1 MYRWWY
7 GYSHDCRTIIEN
19 RDFIPMQGGMETRM
33 RNKIISVEEAIDK
46 VHNGNTVMIGGFMSC
61 GTPEIL
67 MDEIVKRGIKDL
79 SVIANDSGTPS
90 TGIGKLI
97 SAKLV
102 KHLTASHIGLNP
114 VTGAQMTAGELE
126 VTLVPQ
132 GSLAEMIRA
141 GGAGLGGVI
150 TPTGVGT
157 EIENGKEKII
167 INGVEYLIELP
178 LKADV
183 ALIRGSI
190 VDKSGNVYYNA
201 TTKNFNPMMATAAKT
216 VIVAAEKIVE
226 VGEIDPNCIMTPGIF
241 VDYIVGG
248 EV

>member
-1 MYRWWY
+1 MK
-7 GYSHDCRTIIEN
+7 
-19 RDFIPMQGGMETRM
+19 
-33 RNKIISVEEAIDK
+33 NKIISVEEAISK
-46 VHNGNTVMIGGFMSC
+46 VQDTDTVMIGGFMSC

-79 SVIANDSGTPS
+79 TVIANDTGVPGK
-90 TGIGKLI
+90 GIGKLI
-97 SAKLV
+97 TARLM
-102 KHLTASHIGLNP
+102 KHLIASHIGLNP
-114 VTGAQMTAGELE
+114 ETGAQMTAGELK

-141 GGAGLGGVI
+141 GGAGLGGVL

-157 EIENGKEKII
+157 EIEQGKQKINLNGID
-167 INGVEYLIELP
+167 YLIEMP
-178 LKADV
+178 LKARV

-190 VDKSGNVYYNA
+190 VDKAGNVYYNA
-201 TTKNFNPMMATAAKT
+201 TTKNFNPMMATAAEI

-226 VGEIDPNCIMTPGIF
+226 VGELDPNDVMTPGIF

>member
-1 MYRWWY
+1 MK
-7 GYSHDCRTIIEN
+7 
-19 RDFIPMQGGMETRM
+19 
-33 RNKIISVEEAIDK
+33 NKIISVEEAISK
-46 VHNGNTVMIGGFMSC
+46 VQDGDTVMIGGFMSC

-79 SVIANDSGTPS
+79 TVIANDTGVPGK
-90 TGIGKLI
+90 GIGKLI
-97 SAKLV
+97 TARSM
-102 KHLTASHIGLNP
+102 KHLIASHIGLNP
-114 VTGAQMTAGELE
+114 ETGAQMTAGELK

-141 GGAGLGGVI
+141 GGAGLGGVL

-157 EIENGKEKII
+157 EIEQGKQKINLNGID
-167 INGVEYLIELP
+167 YLIEMP
-178 LKADV
+178 LKARV

-190 VDKSGNVYYNA
+190 VDKAGNVYYNA
-201 TTKNFNPMMATAAKT
+201 TTKNFNPMMATAAEI

-226 VGEIDPNCIMTPGIF
+226 VGELDPNYVMTPSIF

>member
-1 MYRWWY
+1 MK
-7 GYSHDCRTIIEN
+7 
-19 RDFIPMQGGMETRM
+19 
-33 RNKIISVEEAIDK
+33 NKIISVEEAIGK
-46 VHNGNTVMIGGFMSC
+46 VHDGDSVMIGGFMSC

-67 MDEIVKRGIKDL
+67 MDEIVARGIKDL
-79 SVIANDSGTPS
+79 TVIANDTGVPGK
-90 TGIGKLI
+90 GIGKLI
-97 SAKLV
+97 SARLI
-102 KHLTASHIGLNP
+102 KHLIASHIGLNP
-114 VTGAQMTAGELE
+114 ETGAQMTAGELE

-141 GGAGLGGVI
+141 GGAGLGGVL

-157 EIENGKEKII
+157 EIENGKQKINL
-167 INGVEYLIELP
+167 NGIDYLIEMP

-190 VDKSGNVYYNA
+190 VDKAGNVYYNA

-226 VGEIDPNCIMTPGIF
+226 IEELDPNYVMTPGIF

>member
-1 MYRWWY
+1 MK
-7 GYSHDCRTIIEN
+7 
-19 RDFIPMQGGMETRM
+19 
-33 RNKIISVEEAIDK
+33 NKIISAEEAIKKIHD
-46 VHNGNTVMIGGFMSC
+46 GDTVMIGGFMSC

-67 MDEIVKRGIKDL
+67 MDEIVKKGIKDL
-79 SVIANDSGTPS
+79 SVIANDSGVPGK
-90 TGIGKLI
+90 GIGKLI
-97 SAKLV
+97 TARLI
-102 KHLTASHIGLNP
+102 KHLTASHIGLNAE
-114 VTGAQMTAGELE
+114 TGNQMTSGELA

-141 GGAGLGGVI
+141 GGAGLGGVL

-157 EIENGKEKII
+157 EIENGKQKINL
-167 INGVEYLIELP
+167 NGIDYLIEMP

-190 VDKSGNVYYNA
+190 VDKAGNVYYNA
-201 TTKNFNPMMATAAKT
+201 TTKNFNPLMATTAKT
-216 VIVAAEKIVE
+216 VIVAAEQIVE
-226 VGEIDPNCIMTPGIF
+226 IGELDPNYVMTPGIF

>member
-1 MYRWWY
+1 MK
-7 GYSHDCRTIIEN
+7 
-19 RDFIPMQGGMETRM
+19 
-33 RNKIISVEEAIDK
+33 NKIISVEEAISK
-46 VHNGNTVMIGGFMSC
+46 VQDGDTVMIGGFMSC

-79 SVIANDSGTPS
+79 TVIANDTGVPGK
-90 TGIGKLI
+90 GIGKLI
-97 SAKLV
+97 TARLM
-102 KHLTASHIGLNP
+102 KHLIASHIGLNP
-114 VTGAQMTAGELE
+114 ETGAQMTAGELK

-141 GGAGLGGVI
+141 GGAGLGGVL

-157 EIENGKEKII
+157 EIEQGKQKINLNGID
-167 INGVEYLIELP
+167 YLIEMP
-178 LKADV
+178 LKARV

-190 VDKSGNVYYNA
+190 VDKSGNIYYNA
-201 TTKNFNPMMATAAKT
+201 TTKNFNPMMATAAEI

-226 VGEIDPNCIMTPGIF
+226 VGELDPNYVMTPGIF

>member
-1 MYRWWY
+1 MK
-7 GYSHDCRTIIEN
+7 
-19 RDFIPMQGGMETRM
+19 
-33 RNKIISVEEAIDK
+33 NKMITVEEAISK
-46 VHNGNTVMIGGFMSC
+46 LHNGDRVMIGGFMSC

-67 MDEIVKRGIKDL
+67 MDEIVKQQRKNL
-79 SVIANDSGTPS
+79 TVVANDSGTPG

-97 SAKLV
+97 TARLV
-102 KHLTASHIGLNP
+102 KHLIASHIGLNP
-114 VTGAQMTAGELE
+114 ETGVQMTAGELE

-141 GGAGLGGVI
+141 GGAGLGGVL

-157 EIENGKEKII
+157 DVEIGKQI
-167 INGVEYLIELP
+167 INLNGMDYLIELP
-178 LKADV
+178 LLADV

-190 VDKSGNVYYNA
+190 VDKAGNVFYNA
-201 TTKNFNPMMATAAKT
+201 TTRNFNPVMATAAKT

-226 VGEIDPNCIMTPGIF
+226 VGELDPNYVMTPSIF

-248 EV
+248 EA